1 MALDDPVGSV
11 ADVLDTRRVLAAVV
25 KAPRWIQ
32 PLAVVGG
39 AAAMAALTGGGLT
52 GSGFAIAVVIILA
65 TIYLP
70 ILVLVR
76 QRRALGVRLRR
87 RQRTKRRWLFT
98 WLVFVVFVGTAYG
111 LEWVLPLGTPL
122 AYAVEFLA
130 AAVILGI
137 AMAVNTPDP
146 VGNDAGRLVLAEDH
160 PGEFDQLIA
169 TRSRLML
176 CTCLDAIE
184 EIELGLLAHCL
195 QQHPDA
201 LIADITKLAAAQ
213 YVWGQPDAGR
223 LWTSLT
229 PEGRIR
235 YRRHLAALLA
245 ATA

>member
-1 MALDDPVGSV
+1 MVSDEPAGSV
-11 ADVLDTRRVLAAVV
+11 SDVLDAWRALAAAV
-25 KAPRWIQ
+25 KAPGWMQ

-52 GSGFAIAVVIILA
+52 ASGFATAVVIILA
-65 TIYLP
+65 TIYVP
-70 ILVLVR
+70 IFVLVR

-87 RQRTKRRWLFT
+87 RRRTKQRWLFT
-98 WLVFVVFVGTAYG
+98 WLVFFVFVGTAYG
-111 LEWVLPLGTPL
+111 LMWVLPLGTPL
-122 AYAVEFLA
+122 AYVVEFLA

-137 AMAVNTPDP
+137 AMAVNTRDP
-146 VGNDAGRLVLAEDH
+146 VGNNAARLVLAEDH
-160 PGEFDQLIA
+160 PGQFDQLIA
-169 TRSRLML
+169 PRSRLKL
-176 CTCLDAIE
+176 CTSLAAIE

-201 LIADITKLAAAQ
+201 LIADITGLAAAQ
-213 YVWGQPDAGR
+213 YVWGQPDAGH

-229 PEGRIR
+229 PDGLIR

>member
-1 MALDDPVGSV
+1 MALDDPAGSV
-11 ADVLDTRRVLAAVV
+11 ADVLDTRRVLAAAV
-25 KAPRWIQ
+25 KAPRWMQ

-39 AAAMAALTGGGLT
+39 AAAMAALTGGGVTAAGLAT
-52 GSGFAIAVVIILA
+52 AVVIILA

-76 QRRALGVRLRR
+76 RRRALGVRLRR
-87 RQRTKRRWLFT
+87 RRRTTRRWLYT
-98 WLVFVVFVGTAYG
+98 WLVFFVFVGTAYG

-122 AYAVEFLA
+122 AYAVELLA
-130 AAVILGI
+130 AAVILGTF
-137 AMAVNTPDP
+137 MAVNTRDP
-146 VGNDAGRLVLAEDH
+146 VGNNAGSLVLAEEH

-169 TRSRLML
+169 SRSRLML
-176 CTCLDAIE
+176 CTCLAAIE
-184 EIELGLLAHCL
+184 EIELGLLARCL
-195 QQHPDA
+195 QQHPHA

-213 YVWGQPDAGR
+213 YVWGQPDAGC

-245 ATA
+245 VTA

>member
-1 MALDDPVGSV
+1 M
-11 ADVLDTRRVLAAVV
+11 
-25 KAPRWIQ
+25 Q

-52 GSGFAIAVVIILA
+52 GSGFATAVVIILA

-70 ILVLVR
+70 IFVLVR

-87 RQRTKRRWLFT
+87 RRRTRQRWVFT

-137 AMAVNTPDP
+137 AMAVNTRDP
-146 VGNDAGRLVLAEDH
+146 AGNNAARLVLAEDH
-160 PGEFDQLIA
+160 PGQFDQLIA
-169 TRSRLML
+169 SRSRLQL
-176 CTCLDAIE
+176 CTCLAAVE

-201 LIADITKLAAAQ
+201 LIADITGLTAAQ

-223 LWTSLT
+223 LWASLT
-229 PEGRIR
+229 PDGLIR

>member
-1 MALDDPVGSV
+1 M
-11 ADVLDTRRVLAAVV
+11 
-25 KAPRWIQ
+25 Q

-39 AAAMAALTGGGLT
+39 AAAMAALTGGRVT
-52 GSGFAIAVVIILA
+52 GAGFATAVVIILA

-76 QRRALGVRLRR
+76 RRRALGVRLRR
-87 RQRTKRRWLFT
+87 RRRTKRRWLFT
-98 WLVFVVFVGTAYG
+98 WLVFVVFIGTAYG
-111 LEWVLPLGTPL
+111 LEWVLPLGTAL

-130 AAVILGI
+130 AAVILGTF
-137 AMAVNTPDP
+137 MAVNTRDAI
-146 VGNDAGRLVLAEDH
+146 GNNADRLVLAEDH

-169 TRSRLML
+169 SRSRLML
-176 CTCLDAIE
+176 CTCLAAIE

-223 LWTSLT
+223 LWVSLT
-229 PEGRIR
+229 PDGRIR

-245 ATA
+245 VTA